1 MKTTTSFLT
10 FLLLFIDSIPISAQK
25 HNNVN
30 APVQV
35 EKLNIQECDYY
46 EYAPVTGSNFRCYL
60 NSCWAQKNKVAVIY
74 SGYNKKNYRA
84 KDVYTWPIE
93 HVCIPMATPDD
104 PVIVRSLDDGTL
116 LYKTRDKKQFRGTPN
131 TCRCLPSSTF
141 ISTPKGPVLISL
153 LVKGDSVY
161 SVNTRGEKIIV
172 PLIAVNKTAVE
183 PNHRMLN
190 IELADGRKLQVTPDH
205 PAAADYF
212 SLTQYET
219 GTVLDKST
227 VTQKYFTEL
236 NDAFTYDILPGGDT
250 GYYWANDILIG
261 STLFNSY
268 STVKLLQM
276 GW

>member
-1 MKTTTSFLT
+1 ML
-10 FLLLFIDSIPISAQK
+10 
-25 HNNVN
+25 V
-30 APVQV
+30 
-35 EKLNIQECDYY
+35 
-46 EYAPVTGSNFRCYL
+46 
-60 NSCWAQKNKVAVIY
+60 
-74 SGYNKKNYRA
+74 
-84 KDVYTWPIE
+84 
-93 HVCIPMATPDD
+93 
-104 PVIVRSLDDGTL
+104 
-116 LYKTRDKKQFRGTPN
+116 
-131 TCRCLPSSTF
+131 
-141 ISTPKGPVLISL
+141 SL

-236 NDAFTYDILPGGDT
+236 NNAFTYDILPGGDT

-268 STVKLLQM
+268 STYKLLQM

>member
-1 MKTTTSFLT
+1 MKTITA
-10 FLLLFIDSIPISAQK
+10 FLLYLLLVIDSITISAQK
-25 HNNVN
+25 HNNLN
-30 APVQV
+30 PPVQADT
-35 EKLNIQECDYY
+35 LIIQECDYY
-46 EYAPVTGSNFRCYL
+46 EYAPVTGKDFRSYL

-74 SGYNKKNYRA
+74 SGYNKNNYSA

-93 HVCIPMATPDD
+93 HVCIPMAEPDD
-104 PVIVRSLDDGTL
+104 PVIVRLLDDGTM

-131 TCRCLPSSTF
+131 SCRCLPSFTF

-161 SVNTRGEKIIV
+161 SMNARGEKIIV

-236 NDAFTYDILPGGDT
+236 NNAFTYDILPGGDT

-268 STVKLLQM
+268 STYKLLQM

>member
-1 MKTTTSFLT
+1 MKTVTA
-10 FLLLFIDSIPISAQK
+10 FLLYLILVADSINIQAQN

-30 APVQV
+30 PPAQDGAL
-35 EKLNIQECDYY
+35 LNQECDYY
-46 EYAPVTGSNFRCYL
+46 EYAPVTGTDFRCYL
-60 NSCWAQKNKVAVIY
+60 KSCWAQKNKVVVIY

-93 HVCIPMATPDD
+93 HVCIPMATLDD

-116 LYKTRDKKQFRGTPN
+116 LYKTIDKKQFRGTPN
-131 TCRCLPSSTF
+131 SCRCLPASTF
-141 ISTPKGPVLISL
+141 ISTPKGKVLISL
-153 LVKGDSVY
+153 LMKGDSVY
-161 SVNTRGEKIIV
+161 SVNATGEKIIV
-172 PLIAVNKTAVE
+172 PIIAVNKIAVE

-205 PAAADYF
+205 PAAVDYF

-236 NDAFTYDILPGGDT
+236 NDSFTYDILPDGDT
-250 GYYWANDILIG
+250 GYYRANDILIG

-268 STVKLLQM
+268 CTYKLLQM